1 MQVTKLLPVNG
12 HSLARPHFV
21 VQVPHSCTL
30 ILGEKRLSEVRDG
43 WLLNEAQIDL
53 GKMWKDVYTTLLRM
67 TNNRSTI
74 FVCNLFH
81 TDQGT
86 KESLGPRA
94 SEAMHLLTSLS

>member
-12 HSLARPHFV
+12 HSLARPHFRRY
-21 VQVPHSCTL
+21 SCTL